1 MLQRIF
7 SEAVDANLSKG
18 LQPFYLLVGQDLLLV
33 GESKDKIVQS
43 ARQQGFEEK
52 NEFTIN
58 NDTAWEK
65 LFDQAQS
72 YGLFASRQILVLTLP
87 DNITTTQQKQLAEL
101 LALSNPDLLFIL
113 HLPKLTKP
121 IEKQGWFS
129 QIATQSILI
138 NCQTPDVSK
147 LPVWLQHRA
156 KAMNLTLEPEAM
168 KLLCYSYEGNLL
180 ALKQALQL
188 LQLQT
193 PSGKISLGKAQE
205 IIEQSAQF
213 TPFQWIDALLDGKI
227 GRATRILHHLKNE
240 EVQPVVLLRVI
251 QKELM
256 ILLEIT
262 RSPQAIKGFQ
272 PLYNGNLRAEFDRMK
287 VWQNRRPF
295 YQSAV
300 NRFTYTKLY
309 RLIQTL
315 AQLEKQVKQEFSDE
329 IWLEL
334 ERFGLQFS

>member
-7 SEAVDANLSKG
+7 SEAVEATLNKG
-18 LQPFYLLVGQDLLLV
+18 LSPFYLLAGQDLLLV
-33 GESKDKIVQS
+33 GESKDKIVQAVS
-43 ARQQGFEEK
+43 QQGFDDK
-52 NEFTIN
+52 NEFAIN
-58 NDTAWEK
+58 NETAWEK

-72 YGLFASRQILVLTLP
+72 YGLFASRQILILNFP
-87 DNITTTQQKQLAEL
+87 DTITAAQQKNVAEL

-113 HLPKLTKP
+113 HFPKLTKP
-121 IEKQGWFS
+121 MEKQTWFT
-129 QIATQSILI
+129 QIETQTVLI

-156 KAMNLTLEPEAM
+156 KAMQLQLAPEAA

-188 LQLQT
+188 LQLQF
-193 PSGKISLGKAQE
+193 SDGKISLKKAE
-205 IIEQSAQF
+205 AVIEQSAQF
-213 TPFQWIDALLDGKI
+213 TPFQWIDALFDGKI
-227 GRATRILHHLKNE
+227 GRSTRILHHLKNE

-251 QKELM
+251 QKELLL
-256 ILLEIT
+256 LLEIT
-262 RSPQAIKGFQ
+262 RSPQPVQGFQ
-272 PLYNGNLRAEFDRMK
+272 PLYSGNLRAEFDRLK

-295 YQSAV
+295 YQNAV
-300 NRFTYTKLY
+300 NRLTYAKLY

-334 ERFGLQFS
+334 ERFGLLFD